1 MSKKRFARISV
12 SIWNDAKFQELS
24 TAAKLIFFFLLT
36 TQHLTL
42 LGLVPLQKAA
52 IGSMCGLSK
61 QQSARALDE
70 LIHQKMIKYDAAGL
84 FWLRN
89 FFKHTPPDNSNVVLA
104 WAAASDLCPECG
116 LKDRVLAEAGEHCL
130 RRGDEFLRAFM
141 KIFPDKCPGMGMGE
155 GSTDDC
161 PDKEKKQNAESRKV
175 EVKRRELGP
184 AVQFP
189 YHVLPEHWREKCLKL
204 RRDLDPHAL
213 FEKMLVHYTMTAAKH
228 EFRTKDEWTKTWVAW
243 VTKELV

>member
-24 TAAKLIFFFLLT
+24 TAAKLVFFFLLT

-42 LGLVPLQKAA
+42 LGLVPIQKEA
-52 IGSMCGLSK
+52 IGKVCGLTKRQFASGF
-61 QQSARALDE
+61 DE
-70 LIHQKMIKYDAAGL
+70 LVEHALIEYDDAGL
-84 FWLRN
+84 VWLCK
-89 FFKHTPPDNSNVVLA
+89 FFKHNPPANLNVVLA
-104 WAAASDLCPECG
+104 WGNASDLCPECA
-116 LKDRVLAEAGEHCL
+116 LKEKVLSVAGKHCL
-130 RRGDEFLRAFM
+130 KRGTEYVRAFL
-141 KIFPDKCPGMGMGE
+141 KIFPDKGTGMGMGE

-161 PDKEKKQNAESRKV
+161 PDKDKKQNAESRKV

-204 RRDLDPHAL
+204 RRDLDPYAL

-228 EFRTKDEWTKTWVAW
+228 EFRTKDEWTKTWAAW